1 MTYRFIIAACVAG
14 LFSGCT
20 FQSSQLNTV
29 RALFDRPP
37 KSDFEWVARYGA
49 RTQPVIAVN
58 QEPFIV
64 FANNQE
70 TAIAFDG
77 WRIRSI
83 AGFGLKSPIKIA
95 YRQDDPIF
103 QVGGKTRRHRCS
115 EWRFSKMPTGGEWH
129 QTCEADFYYQNSVA
143 LDTEGRII
151 RISQVI
157 DATGTRLLL
166 EKTQVD

>member
-1 MTYRFIIAACVAG
+1 MILRILVSALLASLLQA
-14 LFSGCT
+14 CT

-95 YRQDDPIF
+95 YKQDDPIF

-115 EWRFSKMPTGGEWH
+115 EWRFNKMPMGGAWQ